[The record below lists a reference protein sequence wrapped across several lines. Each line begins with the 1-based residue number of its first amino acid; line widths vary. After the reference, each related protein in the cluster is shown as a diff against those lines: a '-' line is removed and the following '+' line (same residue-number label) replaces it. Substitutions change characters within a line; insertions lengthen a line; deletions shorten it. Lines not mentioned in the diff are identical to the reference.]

1 MLAGLNTNFKSD
13 FSLGMAGEES
23 VLPKLRSYFKKDIRK
38 SAGKYCKYDYIDE
51 DGTLYELKTRR
62 CMSSTYPTT
71 MLPVHKVVDGAEQY
85 FIFNFTDKIMYL
97 KYDKNLFASFE
108 VSGVVDGRY
117 AYKREAVSHF
127 YIPLASLSV
136 LSS

>member
-1 MLAGLNTNFKSD
+1 MITGFNTNFKKD
-13 FSLGMAGEES
+13 LILGIVGEET
-23 VLPKLRSYFKKDIRK
+23 VLPKLRSYFKKNIRK

-62 CMSSTYPTT
+62 CMSSTFPTT

-85 FIFNFTDKIMYL
+85 FIFNFTDKVMYA
-97 KYDKNLFASFE
+97 KYEKDTFASFE

-117 AYKREAVSHF
+117 TYERQAVSHY
-127 YIPLASLSV
+127 YIPLASLTV

>member
-1 MLAGLNTNFKSD
+1 MITGFNTNFKSD
-13 FSLGMAGEES
+13 FSLGMNGEES
-23 VLPKLRSYFKKDIRK
+23 VLPKLRSFFQKDIRK
-38 SAGKYCKYDYIDE
+38 ESAKYSKWDYIDE

-62 CMSSTYPTT
+62 CMSITYPTT